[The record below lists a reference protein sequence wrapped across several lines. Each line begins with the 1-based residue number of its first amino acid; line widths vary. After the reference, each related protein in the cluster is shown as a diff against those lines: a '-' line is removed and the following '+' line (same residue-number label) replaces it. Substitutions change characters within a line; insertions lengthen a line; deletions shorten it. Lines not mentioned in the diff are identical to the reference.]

1 LKKYSPA
8 LADKNHPEH
17 DYDFPV
23 PVLREDDVT
32 GTCYLASEVDALLAE
47 IKRVAY
53 GYTVWRDVFA
63 LIDGAADSADDV
75 NGTETI

>member
-1 LKKYSPA
+1 MEWNVVEEIL
-8 LADKNHPEH
+8 
-17 DYDFPV
+17 
-23 PVLREDDVT
+23 T
-32 GTCYLASEVDALLAE
+32 GPGRQKPSGSCYLASEVDALLAE

-53 GYTVWRDVFA
+53 GSTVWRDVFA